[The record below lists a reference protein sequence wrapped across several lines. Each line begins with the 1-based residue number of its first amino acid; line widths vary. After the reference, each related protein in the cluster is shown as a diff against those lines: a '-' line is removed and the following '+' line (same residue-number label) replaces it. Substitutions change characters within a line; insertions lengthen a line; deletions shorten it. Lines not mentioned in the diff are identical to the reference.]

1 MGGPLDGVRV
11 LDLSQIVSGPY
22 SAMMLSDL
30 GAEVIKVEAIESTDP
45 LRTGLFQ
52 RGGLAALYLNNNR
65 GKRVISVDIRTEA
78 GRDIVL
84 DLVQR
89 TDVVVQNMRP
99 GVLDRL
105 GLGYADCTKR
115 NEQII
120 YCSISGYGTD
130 GPWAQRPVLDP
141 VIQGVVGIVARQ
153 KSEAIPIPDLV
164 RMVIADKWAAQMATQ
179 AVLAALFC
187 RERTGQGQH
196 IDLSMLDTA
205 LYLSWPDLMMDYT
218 HLGEGVSPGL
228 RVVDIY
234 QLTDCLDAK
243 LIYFC
248 ANNNQLRGVLRAL
261 GRGEL
266 CEDPR
271 FSTSAATAK
280 PENFEALGA
289 IIVDEFSKVRRDEVL
304 ARLVEN
310 DVPCGPI
317 LEPDEV
323 PFNEQIVHNKSLV
336 EWEHPEAGVLRQPRS
351 PIHFSGTPTEFKTG
365 CAQVGQHTDEVLLE
379 LGRTTADIA
388 ALRSA
393 GQIA

>member
-141 VIQGVVGIVARQ
+141 PVIQGVVGIVARQ

-248 ANNNQLRGVLRAL
+248 ANNNQLRGGVLRAL

-310 DVPCGPI
+310 DVPCGP
-317 LEPDEV
+317 
-323 PFNEQIVHNKSLV
+323 
-336 EWEHPEAGVLRQPRS
+336 
-351 PIHFSGTPTEFKTG
+351 
-365 CAQVGQHTDEVLLE
+365 HT
-379 LGRTTADIA
+379 RTR
-388 ALRSA
+388 RSA
-393 GQIA
+393 LQRTDRP